1 VEDDNIFRHGRSP
14 YKSIPKDM
22 EFSKLYYDIYDDYS
36 DEESDND
43 EGEETNEGM
52 GG

>member
-1 VEDDNIFRHGRSP
+1 
-14 YKSIPKDM
+14 M

-52 GG
+52 GGWSCSHTGLHRKGPAR